1 MWKSFKIVSLQVVKE
16 DLVVY
21 GWSTDARENNVA
33 TTIDPM
39 TFFLMSSWRH

>member
-21 GWSTDARENNVA
+21 RWYMDARENNVA
-33 TTIDPM
+33 TIDPM
-39 TFFLMSSWRH
+39 MFFLMSSWRH